1 VTPREKKDTFRYCS
15 FIEQVAVQLDVHNLN
30 ILYEI
35 ILKFKFNNNLKVTN
49 HEYKRIRTLLHQEI
63 KSQH

>member
-1 VTPREKKDTFRYCS
+1 VTPLEKRDTFRYCS
-15 FIEQVAVQLDVHNLN
+15 SIEQVAVQSDVHNLN

-35 ILKFKFNNNLKVTN
+35 ILKFKFNNNSKVTS
-49 HEYKRIRTLLHQEI
+49 HEYIRIRTLLHQEI